1 MTAVVT
7 QVPSLVACYAD
18 PHKLIPPLGLGAF
31 PCLAF
36 SSAALPNVPKVFNCG
51 APTQNFLTL
60 IMSSITLPPPASL
73 GGVVSGVFFGACRY
87 GSSSFC
93 VFVCIFGV
101 TRLLDIS
108 FVNGYVANAIGI
120 HISPSQFKVWV
131 NS

>member
-87 GSSSFC
+87 KNDDVGLWLSTLNPKY
-93 VFVCIFGV
+93 VLVIKDDV
-101 TRLLDIS
+101 ILDY
-108 FVNGYVANAIGI
+108 YVM
-120 HISPSQFKVWV
+120 
-131 NS
+131 

>member
-73 GGVVSGVFFGACRY
+73 GGVVSGVFLALVDMAAL
-87 GSSSFC
+87 
-93 VFVCIFGV
+93 VFVC
-101 TRLLDIS
+101 S
-108 FVNGYVANAIGI
+108 FVFLGLHVY
-120 HISPSQFKVWV
+120 
-131 NS
+131 